1 MNAGT
6 PASAVAAARDV
17 ASCVFCAQQEGAV
30 WWRDAWLRV
39 IEARDEPDYPGFCR
53 LVWNAHVT
61 EFSELSDG
69 ERAHLMRALAALER
83 ALRATLNPD
92 KINIASLGNMVAHQ
106 HWHVIPRFADDPHFP
121 APVWAARR
129 REPCARQ
136 HAARVAAAA
145 GVGAA
150 VRDALQRELG

>member
-6 PASAVAAARDV
+6 PAGSAEVASRDA
-17 ASCVFCAQQEGAV
+17 ASCVFCAQEGGTV

-39 IEARDEPDYPGFCR
+39 IEADEPDYPGFCR

-61 EFSELSDG
+61 EFSDLSAE
-69 ERAHLMRALAALER
+69 EREHLIRALAALER

-121 APVWAARR
+121 APVWAARC
-129 REPCARQ
+129 REPSARQ

-145 GVGAA
+145 GLGAA
-150 VRDALQRELG
+150 VRDALQREFG